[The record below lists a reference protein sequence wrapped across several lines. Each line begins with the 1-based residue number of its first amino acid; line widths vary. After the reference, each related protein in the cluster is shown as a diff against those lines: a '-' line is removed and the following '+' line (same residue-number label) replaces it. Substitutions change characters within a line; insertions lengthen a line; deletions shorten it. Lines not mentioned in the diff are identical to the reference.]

1 MTNQPACCMI
11 SSSSKGASNT
21 QKNKRSEPGTDYNT
35 IGKITDVRVVRY
47 DILVSSRTKQ
57 AAQQIITQTDLSEKE
72 NRAHSTSI
80 FLSAT
85 VGTLPYSYHGCKTW
99 SVRTMKIE

>member
-1 MTNQPACCMI
+1 MIVFLRNFTDHQPASLVYTLFI
-11 SSSSKGASNT
+11 KNGASKQ
-21 QKNKRSEPGTDYNT
+21 QKNKRSVPGTSYNT

-72 NRAHSTSI
+72 NRARSTSI

-85 VGTLPYSYHGCKTW
+85 VGTLPYSYHGCKT
-99 SVRTMKIE
+99 